1 MNNTFTQLN
10 QKQKL
15 SNEVVKQLEDSILN
29 KVLIPNQK
37 LPAENELCNIFG
49 VSRTV
54 IREALH
60 MLDTKG
66 LVTVKRGK
74 KTVVNEYH
82 KALRLNPIQ
91 FYLECNLNDSL
102 IQDWINIRSIMEPTF
117 ARFAAKN
124 RNDGDI
130 SILKQILK
138 DMSNQENIDHK
149 KRAELDK
156 NFHSAIAN
164 ATQNPLIPIIM
175 KPIFDMMPKIKSI
188 VMQKIDFKEE
198 YTNDEHENIVNC
210 IIRKDSDGAF
220 LAMVNHMES
229 AKKHVYDTHI

>member
-156 NFHSAIAN
+156 NFHSSIAN

-210 IIRKDSDGAF
+210 IIKKDSDGAF